1 MTAEPARPQ
10 YTHRQ
15 ILEIL
20 SGLMMAM
27 LTAMISTSVIAT
39 ALPTIVGDLGG
50 QDKLSWVASASLL
63 TMTAST
69 PLWGKLSDIAGRKL
83 MFQTALLT
91 FVVASVAAG
100 LSQNIGELIAAR
112 AFQGLGVGGLSA
124 LAQVILGDVVE
135 PRQRG
140 RYAGYMGAVFGVA
153 TVAGPLLGGFIVDAD
168 GLGWRWCFYVCVPL
182 AVVAF
187 LVIQRVLKLPK
198 VRRDTRVDVFGA
210 FTITGS
216 AAALM
221 LVLSMGGTEFAWNSR
236 WTYILLGV
244 AAVLLV
250 LAVVAER
257 VARDPILPPRLFRN
271 RTFVLTSF
279 VSICVGMAMF
289 GAMIYMPQYLQIA
302 KGMSP
307 TASGLMTLPLVIGML
322 VTSTGSG
329 QIVTRTGRYKV
340 FPVLGLASVAA
351 GLFLLSRLH
360 TDSPKL
366 VIGADLAVLG
376 IGMGLTLQI
385 LILAAQ
391 NAAAPAD
398 LASTTSG
405 ISFFRN
411 LGGAMGVAAFGAI
424 LTNRIAGEI
433 ASGFRKA
440 GLPQAPGGGG
450 GELGSP
456 DDIQKLPQPIK
467 GIVQDAFT
475 TSLETVFL
483 VGVPIAIVG
492 FLAVL
497 ALKELPLR
505 GSAGRGKPDARQN
518 GARPDDGLTA
528 DAAQPAG
535 DLAAVGAAPL
545 ATAVSPN
552 GTSPAEARLLVQE
565 NPVTVDA
572 SASNGNGGVPVH
584 GVVRTADGAPVPSAA
599 LTLIGVDGHQLARAV
614 TQDDGRYALPTP
626 GPGGYVLIAAAGEH
640 EPQAAT
646 LVVGDRPVAFDVL
659 LAGSGGL
666 TGTVRSGDGEPIAN
680 AMVVVTDVRGE
691 VVGTE
696 RTDAGG
702 RYAFKD
708 VVSGAYTL
716 AVSAAAHRPVALPVE
731 VAGNGRTRQD
741 VELPPGAR
749 IRGVV
754 RDRSG
759 RPVADARVTLVDA
772 AGNVLALVITGP
784 DGEYAFAD
792 LSGGRYTVIASGYPP
807 VATGLSLS
815 GAGLDDHDLTLG
827 YPDE

>member
-1 MTAEPARPQ
+1 MGAWVAQASVASDGPVTAEPARPQ

-100 LSQNIGELIAAR
+100 LSQNIGQLIAAR

-187 LVIQRVLKLPK
+187 LVIQRVLKLPR
-198 VRRDTRVDVFGA
+198 VRRDTPLDVFGA
-210 FTITGS
+210 VTITGS

-221 LVLSMGGTEFAWNSR
+221 LVLSMGGTEFAWNST
-236 WTYILLGV
+236 WTYVLLAG
-244 AAVLLV
+244 ALALLV

-271 RTFVLTSF
+271 RTFALTAF
-279 VSICVGMAMF
+279 VSVCVGMAMF
-289 GAMIYMPQYLQIA
+289 GAMIYMPQYLQIV

-340 FPVLGLASVAA
+340 FPVFGLAFVAGA
-351 GLFLLSRLH
+351 LFLLSRLH
-360 TDSPKL
+360 TDSPNL

-391 NAAAPAD
+391 NAASTAD

-424 LTNRIAGEI
+424 LTNGIASEI
-433 ASGFRKA
+433 ASGFRAA
-440 GLPQAPGGGG
+440 GLPRASGGGK
-450 GELGSP
+450 LGSP

-467 GIVQDAFT
+467 GIVRDAFT

-483 VGVPIAIVG
+483 VGVPIAIIG

-505 GSAGRGKPDARQN
+505 GSAVRAKPAK
-518 GARPDDGLTA
+518 AHA
-528 DAAQPAG
+528 DEQ
-535 DLAAVGAAPL
+535 
-545 ATAVSPN
+545 
-552 GTSPAEARLLVQE
+552 
-565 NPVTVDA
+565 DA
-572 SASNGNGGVPVH
+572 SLN
-584 GVVRTADGAPVPSAA
+584 T
-599 LTLIGVDGHQLARAV
+599 T
-614 TQDDGRYALPTP
+614 
-626 GPGGYVLIAAAGEH
+626 
-640 EPQAAT
+640 
-646 LVVGDRPVAFDVL
+646 
-659 LAGSGGL
+659 
-666 TGTVRSGDGEPIAN
+666 
-680 AMVVVTDVRGE
+680 
-691 VVGTE
+691 
-696 RTDAGG
+696 
-702 RYAFKD
+702 
-708 VVSGAYTL
+708 
-716 AVSAAAHRPVALPVE
+716 
-731 VAGNGRTRQD
+731 
-741 VELPPGAR
+741 
-749 IRGVV
+749 
-754 RDRSG
+754 
-759 RPVADARVTLVDA
+759 
-772 AGNVLALVITGP
+772 
-784 DGEYAFAD
+784 
-792 LSGGRYTVIASGYPP
+792 
-807 VATGLSLS
+807 
-815 GAGLDDHDLTLG
+815 
-827 YPDE
+827 